1 MSQKDY
7 RAELIWKTLE
17 RNYPDEIRVIHQM
30 QHKDMKL
37 FGKIQPETDRKLDE
51 LMDRVV
57 RDNKR
62 RRGEVE

>member
-1 MSQKDY
+1 VSEKDWK
-7 RAELIWKTLE
+7 RERIWQTLE
-17 RNYPDEIRVIHQM
+17 SHYPDEIKLIHQM

-37 FGKIQPETDRKLDE
+37 FGKIQPATDKKLDE

-62 RRGEVE
+62 RRGEI